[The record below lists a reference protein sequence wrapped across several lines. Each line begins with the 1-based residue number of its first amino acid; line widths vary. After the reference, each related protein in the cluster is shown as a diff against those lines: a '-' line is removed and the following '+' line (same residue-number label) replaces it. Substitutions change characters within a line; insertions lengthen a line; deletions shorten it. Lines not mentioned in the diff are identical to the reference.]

1 MTPAQRAHIESRRR
15 QIRYWPVLAL
25 LLVGLLGSA
34 YGWLWTHAPVNL
46 SADLVLQQFHNR
58 TLSNEELIMLAA
70 RGTLALVACGLFV
83 LIIVLLVSVALWNE
97 HRLIRILD
105 EIEPPARPGAP
116 SAGVEATTQESEA
129 TEILADARA
138 DAGGSPAE
146 ASTEVPTPS
155 PADGDHP

>member
-1 MTPAQRAHIESRRR
+1 MTPAQRAHIESHRR

-83 LIIVLLVSVALWNE
+83 LVIVLLVSVALWNE

-105 EIEPPARPGAP
+105 ELDPPAAPAEKSGDDEGLGQEGGTVDVSADGHPATVASPPEAQSPETP
-116 SAGVEATTQESEA
+116 SA
-129 TEILADARA
+129 D
-138 DAGGSPAE
+138 GSDRP
-146 ASTEVPTPS
+146 
-155 PADGDHP
+155 